1 MGKLE
6 LLCTVGG
13 NVKWFRL
20 CGNQYASSLIEAE
33 LPCDMATPLLCVC
46 VCIYIYI
53 YITERIESWDSSRY
67 LYTYVHNNIIHNSQ
81 KLEATQASPDG

>member
-46 VCIYIYI
+46 VYIYIYI
-53 YITERIESWDSSRY
+53 YIPERIESWDSSRY